1 MDWLY
6 RPDPVEFAEG
16 MNLIV
21 EGGSE
26 LKNVLGKNGRRRVLN
41 NFAFNAFANK
51 LNGYVDQVMESWI
64 LMNFI
69 LNKDN
74 NKNIIKLIKADY
86 FVSFQRHLVGARC
99 TFGIKFIK
107 DYS

>member
-1 MDWLY
+1 M
-6 RPDPVEFAEG
+6 EFAEA

-26 LKNVLGKNGRRRVLN
+26 LKNELGKNGRRRVLN

-51 LNGYVDQVMESWI
+51 LNGYIDQVMESWF

-69 LNKDN
+69 LNN
-74 NKNIIKLIKADY
+74 NKKQTL
-86 FVSFQRHLVGARC
+86 
-99 TFGIKFIK
+99 
-107 DYS
+107 

>member
-1 MDWLY
+1 MDGPY
-6 RPDPVEFAEG
+6 RPDPVEFAEA

-26 LKNVLGKNGRRRVLN
+26 LKNELGKNGRRRVLN

-64 LMNFI
+64 LINFI
-69 LNKDN
+69 LNKN
-74 NKNIIKLIKADY
+74 NKNIIKLIKTDY
-86 FVSFQRHLVGARC
+86 FVSFLKHLDGARC
-99 TFGIKFIK
+99 TFGLNFIK

>member
-1 MDWLY
+1 MKKKIWIKWHGPF
-6 RPDPVEFAEG
+6 RPDPVEFAEA

-26 LKNVLGKNGRRRVLN
+26 LKNELGNNGRQRVLN

-51 LNGYVDQVMESWI
+51 LNGYIDQVMESWN
-64 LMNFI
+64 LMSFI

-74 NKNIIKLIKADY
+74 KKK
-86 FVSFQRHLVGARC
+86 QRYYKTH
-99 TFGIKFIK
+99 
-107 DYS
+107 

>member
-1 MDWLY
+1 MDGPY
-6 RPDPVEFAEG
+6 RPDPVEFAEA

-26 LKNVLGKNGRRRVLN
+26 LKNELGKNGRLRVLN

-74 NKNIIKLIKADY
+74 NKNQKHKAY
-86 FVSFQRHLVGARC
+86 
-99 TFGIKFIK
+99 
-107 DYS
+107 

>member
-1 MDWLY
+1 MKKIWIKWHGPY
-6 RPDPVEFAEG
+6 RPDPVEFAEA

-26 LKNVLGKNGRRRVLN
+26 LKNELGKNGRRRVLN

-51 LNGYVDQVMESWI
+51 LNDYIDQVMESWF

-69 LNKDN
+69 INKDN
-74 NKNIIKLIKADY
+74 NKKP
-86 FVSFQRHLVGARC
+86 RHYK
-99 TFGIKFIK
+99 TH
-107 DYS
+107 